1 MNKALL
7 ILQREYL
14 TRVRKKSFIVMT
26 LLVPFLFAAFTI
38 LPAWLAMQDDK
49 EERTIGVYDGTGIFL
64 GRLEN
69 TEYTKF
75 QFMPE
80 EEYLKVK
87 DNIKDSP
94 YYAVLF
100 IPQNILSA
108 NRAQLFSDKQVT
120 IDVKS
125 LIDDKLESLIE
136 TDKKQR
142 VIEESGIPDLEEQLA
157 ATRTRINLETIKL
170 GEKGESVKSSTEIAM
185 GVGYIAGFIIYM
197 FVFMYGAMVMRGV
210 MEEKTNRI
218 VEVIISSVKP
228 MQLMFGKIIG
238 IGLVGLTQLLFWI
251 IIGTAIATGVK
262 AFSGGENPAPGIE
275 NSQNLMNT
283 PGIAASPEMQAEQQ
297 NMVLQVFEQVES
309 LNLPLIAGSFL
320 FYFIGGFL
328 MYASLMGAIGSAVD
342 QDEEAQQMMLPVTLP
357 LIFSIIILFP
367 VVKNPE
373 GALAFWASMIPFTS
387 PIIMMVRV
395 PFGVPIWQ
403 LALSMSILVASIAG
417 VIWVAGKIY
426 RTGILMYGKKA
437 NFKEIIKWLRYRN

>member
-7 ILQREYL
+7 ILKREYL

-75 QFMPE
+75 RFMPE
-80 EEYLKVK
+80 EEYLKAK
-87 DNIKDSP
+87 EDIKTSP
-94 YYAVLF
+94 YYALLF
-100 IPQNILSA
+100 IPPNILSA

-120 IDVKS
+120 IDIKS
-125 LIDDKLESLIE
+125 MIDDKLEGLIE
-136 TDKKQR
+136 SDKKQR

-157 ATRTRINLETIKL
+157 ATSTHINLETIKV
-170 GEKGESVKSSTEIAM
+170 GDKGESVKSSTEIAM

-197 FVFMYGAMVMRGV
+197 FVFMYGTMVMRGV
-210 MEEKTNRI
+210 MEEKTSRI

-228 MQLMFGKIIG
+228 MQLMFGKIVG

-251 IIGTAIATGVK
+251 VIGTAIATGVK
-262 AFSGGENPAPGIE
+262 TFSGNTGTPTGIE

-283 PGIAASPEMQAEQQ
+283 PGIAASPELQAEQQ
-297 NMVLQVFEQVES
+297 QMALQVLEKLES
-309 LNLPLIAGSFL
+309 LNLPLIAGSFIFFFL
-320 FYFIGGFL
+320 GGFL
-328 MYASLMGAIGSAVD
+328 LYSSLMGAIGSAVD
-342 QDEEAQQMMLPVTLP
+342 HDEEAQQMMLPVTLP
-357 LIFSIIILFP
+357 LIFAIIILFP

-373 GALAFWASMIPFTS
+373 GALAFWTSMIPFTS

-395 PFGVPIWQ
+395 PFGVPVWQ
-403 LALSMSILVASIAG
+403 LLLSMSILVVSIVG

-437 NFKEIIKWLRYRN
+437 SFKEIIKWLRYRN